1 MDPLYNVNDNAHTE
15 NTTPSGDYN
24 NINDTSNSNPT
35 ILNKRNKNLKD
46 FIQIGLMIIILLV
59 LLVILIFGVKFNDT
73 KDIGQETVYTS
84 DTSQIDTHNVEMNV
98 YNYQIT
104 NNSAEITISIKNNSS
119 DNIYLTAKGIYLTSD
134 NNVYCP
140 NVVSTNNAS
149 KFYGRPIEKG
159 ETVTAIFTYNNIKDN
174 PTNLV
179 VSNVIDEKNLAWTNV
194 ISIK

>member
-1 MDPLYNVNDNAHTE
+1 
-15 NTTPSGDYN
+15 
-24 NINDTSNSNPT
+24 
-35 ILNKRNKNLKD
+35 
-46 FIQIGLMIIILLV
+46 MIIILLV

-104 NNSAEITISIKNNSS
+104 SNSAEITISIKNNSS